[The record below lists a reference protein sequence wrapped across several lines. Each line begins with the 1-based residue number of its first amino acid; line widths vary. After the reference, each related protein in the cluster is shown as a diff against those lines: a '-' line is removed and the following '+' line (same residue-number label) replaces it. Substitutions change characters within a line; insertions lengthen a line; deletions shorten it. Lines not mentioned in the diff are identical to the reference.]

1 MRSGAGWSI
10 TCATSFLA
18 PLERPTPWCHF
29 FSAPARDLSGIGSQT
44 LAISFLREMVL
55 QALRATGYE
64 EVLAERMAQ
73 EIAESVPTVQEKVR
87 SAA

>member
-18 PLERPTPWCHF
+18 PLERPTHWCHF

-44 LAISFLREMVL
+44 LAISFVREMVL

-64 EVLAERMAQ
+64 EAERMAQ

>member
-1 MRSGAGWSI
+1 
-10 TCATSFLA
+10 
-18 PLERPTPWCHF
+18 
-29 FSAPARDLSGIGSQT
+29 
-44 LAISFLREMVL
+44 MVL

-64 EVLAERMAQ
+64 EAERMAQ